1 MESIEAAAQ
10 TGGWPPSWLA
20 AILRLLITI
29 LLPLLLVLI
38 NARLLMSDRYILWE
52 YNRPSFPNDLYGMS
66 QDERIAYALP
76 SLQYLFNNEG
86 IEFLGDITFPDGTPI
101 YNERELSH
109 MADVKQVTQG
119 ISTYGYGLLA
129 LWILAAVALGVSAEG
144 RVHLLRG
151 LFQGGVLTVI
161 LLVVGLLVTSVSF
174 NWLFTQFHA
183 LFFEGS
189 TWLFPTT
196 DTLIR
201 LFPQR
206 FWVDAFVLMFGGAL
220 LEALV
225 IGGVTWWLLR
235 R

>member
-1 MESIEAAAQ
+1 MDSIEAAAQ
-10 TGGWPPSWLA
+10 TGGWPPTWLA
-20 AILRLLITI
+20 TILRRIITV
-29 LLPLLLVLI
+29 LLPLLLILI

-52 YNRPSFPNDLYGMS
+52 YNRPTFPDDLYGMS
-66 QDERIAYALP
+66 QDERIEYALP
-76 SLQYLFNNEG
+76 SLRYLFNNQG
-86 IEFLGDITFPDGTPI
+86 IDFLGGLTFADGTPI

-129 LWILAAVALGVSAEG
+129 LWIVAAVALGVSGEG
-144 RVHLLRG
+144 RAQLYQG

-161 LLVVGLLVTSVSF
+161 VLVVGLLVTSVSF

-201 LFPQR
+201 LFPER

-220 LEALV
+220 VEALV
-225 IGGVTWWLLR
+225 IGGLMWRLLR